1 MRRTEPRPRLVVAIA
16 VVAAVLLAVPFVGL
30 LIAAPWST
38 LLDRLTSDVV
48 ADALTLSLFASLLA
62 TVLALFLGVP
72 LGWWLARTSGPV
84 VPVVRAVATLPI
96 VVPPVVGGAALL
108 FALGRRG
115 FVGEPLEAA
124 TGLVLPFSIW
134 AVVVANTFVA
144 VPFVVLTI
152 EGAVRTAD
160 LGVEDAAATL
170 GASPHQVFTRITL
183 PALRSALW
191 AAGLLAWARAFG
203 EFGATITF
211 AGNLQGRTQ
220 SLPLAVFVALESDRD
235 TAIAISLLMM
245 LVSAVVLVVLR
256 DRWWSR

>member
-1 MRRTEPRPRLVVAIA
+1 MAL
-16 VVAAVLLAVPFVGL
+16 PFFGL
-30 LIAAPWST
+30 LLAAPWSS

-48 ADALTLSLFASLLA
+48 SDALVLSTVSSLSA
-62 TVLALFLGVP
+62 TAIALLLGIP
-72 LGWWLARTSGPV
+72 LGWWLARTEGLL

-115 FVGEPLEAA
+115 FIGDPLESA
-124 TGLVLPFSIW
+124 TGLVVPFSIW
-134 AVVVANTFVA
+134 AVVIANTFVA
-144 VPFVVLTI
+144 IPFVVLTV
-152 EGAVRTAD
+152 EGAVRAAD
-160 LGVEDAAATL
+160 RRIEEAAATL
-170 GASPHQVFTRITL
+170 GASPNQVFRWVTL
-183 PALRSALW
+183 PALRSAIW

-211 AGNLQGRTQ
+211 AGNLPGRTQ

-235 TAIAISLLMM
+235 TAVAISLLMM
-245 LVSAVVLVVLR
+245 LVSVVVLVVLR